1 MIIKFEICKKK
12 MQKILFLLK
21 SKIKMFCKSQNTIYK
36 TIIVLLSV
44 AMVFNILSEFSFLS
58 TIILGVS
65 LFVSTYLLKITKVKL
80 KS

>member
-1 MIIKFEICKKK
+1 
-12 MQKILFLLK
+12 MQKIRFLLK
-21 SKIKMFCKSQNTIYK
+21 SKNKMFCKSQNTIYK
-36 TIIVLLSV
+36 TIIILLSV

-80 KS
+80 

>member
-1 MIIKFEICKKK
+1 
-12 MQKILFLLK
+12 MQKIRFLLK

-36 TIIVLLSV
+36 TIIILLSV

-65 LFVSTYLLKITKVKL
+65 LFVSTYLLNITKVKL
-80 KS
+80 

>member
-1 MIIKFEICKKK
+1 
-12 MQKILFLLK
+12 MQKIRFLLK
-21 SKIKMFCKSQNTIYK
+21 SKIKMFCKSQNKIYK
-36 TIIVLLSV
+36 TIIILLSV

-80 KS
+80 

>member
-1 MIIKFEICKKK
+1 
-12 MQKILFLLK
+12 MQKIRFLLK

-65 LFVSTYLLKITKVKL
+65 LFVSTYLLKITKVKF
-80 KS
+80 

>member
-1 MIIKFEICKKK
+1 
-12 MQKILFLLK
+12 MQKIQFLLK

-36 TIIVLLSV
+36 TIIILLSV

-80 KS
+80 

>member
-1 MIIKFEICKKK
+1 
-12 MQKILFLLK
+12 MQKIQFLLK
-21 SKIKMFCKSQNTIYK
+21 SKIKMFCKSQNSIYK

-58 TIILGVS
+58 TIIIGVS

-80 KS
+80 

>member
-1 MIIKFEICKKK
+1 

-80 KS
+80 

>member
-1 MIIKFEICKKK
+1 
-12 MQKILFLLK
+12 MQKIRFLLK
-21 SKIKMFCKSQNTIYK
+21 SKIKMFCNSQNTIYK
-36 TIIVLLSV
+36 TIIILLSV

-80 KS
+80 

>member
-1 MIIKFEICKKK
+1 
-12 MQKILFLLK
+12 MQKIRFLLK
-21 SKIKMFCKSQNTIYK
+21 SKIRMFCKSQNTIYK
-36 TIIVLLSV
+36 TIIILLSE

-80 KS
+80 

>member
-1 MIIKFEICKKK
+1 
-12 MQKILFLLK
+12 MQKIRFLLK

-36 TIIVLLSV
+36 TIIILLSV
-44 AMVFNILSEFSFLS
+44 AMVFNVLSEFSFLS

-80 KS
+80 

>member
-1 MIIKFEICKKK
+1 
-12 MQKILFLLK
+12 MQKIRFLLK
-21 SKIKMFCKSQNTIYK
+21 SKIKMFFKSQNTIYK
-36 TIIVLLSV
+36 TIIILLSV

-80 KS
+80 

>member
-1 MIIKFEICKKK
+1 
-12 MQKILFLLK
+12 MQKIQFLLK

-58 TIILGVS
+58 TIIIGVS

-80 KS
+80 

>member
-1 MIIKFEICKKK
+1 
-12 MQKILFLLK
+12 MQKIQFLLK

-44 AMVFNILSEFSFLS
+44 AMVINILSEFSFLS

-80 KS
+80 

>member
-1 MIIKFEICKKK
+1 
-12 MQKILFLLK
+12 MQKIQFLLK

-80 KS
+80 

>member
-1 MIIKFEICKKK
+1 
-12 MQKILFLLK
+12 MQKIRFLLK

-58 TIILGVS
+58 TIIIGVS

-80 KS
+80 

>member
-1 MIIKFEICKKK
+1 
-12 MQKILFLLK
+12 MQKIRFLLK
-21 SKIKMFCKSQNTIYK
+21 SKIRMFCKSQNTIYK
-36 TIIVLLSV
+36 TIIILLSV

-80 KS
+80 

>member
-1 MIIKFEICKKK
+1 
-12 MQKILFLLK
+12 MQKIRFLLK

-36 TIIVLLSV
+36 TIIILLSV

-58 TIILGVS
+58 TIIIGVS

-80 KS
+80 

>member
-1 MIIKFEICKKK
+1 
-12 MQKILFLLK
+12 MQKIQFLLK

>member
-1 MIIKFEICKKK
+1 
-12 MQKILFLLK
+12 MQKIRFLLK

-36 TIIVLLSV
+36 TIIILLSV
-44 AMVFNILSEFSFLS
+44 AMVFNIVSEFSFLS

-80 KS
+80 

>member
-1 MIIKFEICKKK
+1 
-12 MQKILFLLK
+12 MQKIQFFLK

-80 KS
+80 

>member
-1 MIIKFEICKKK
+1 ML
-12 MQKILFLLK
+12 KIRFLLK

-36 TIIVLLSV
+36 TIIILLSV

-80 KS
+80 

>member
-1 MIIKFEICKKK
+1 
-12 MQKILFLLK
+12 MQKIQFLLK
-21 SKIKMFCKSQNTIYK
+21 SKIKMFCKSQNSIYK

-80 KS
+80 

>member
-1 MIIKFEICKKK
+1 
-12 MQKILFLLK
+12 MQKIRFLLK

-36 TIIVLLSV
+36 TIIILLSV

-80 KS
+80 

>member
-1 MIIKFEICKKK
+1 
-12 MQKILFLLK
+12 MQKIRFLLK

-36 TIIVLLSV
+36 TIIILLSV

-65 LFVSTYLLKITKVKL
+65 LFVSTYLLKITKVKI
-80 KS
+80 

>member
-1 MIIKFEICKKK
+1 
-12 MQKILFLLK
+12 MQKIQFLLK
-21 SKIKMFCKSQNTIYK
+21 SKIKMFCKSQNSIYK

-65 LFVSTYLLKITKVKL
+65 LFVSTYLLKITKVKF
-80 KS
+80 

>member
-1 MIIKFEICKKK
+1 
-12 MQKILFLLK
+12 MQKIQFLLK
-21 SKIKMFCKSQNTIYK
+21 SKIKMFFKSQNTIYK

-80 KS
+80 